1 MIKLL
6 LSAALMLCLAF
17 YLMPSDQ
24 QVKAIQAQQTY
35 EQKTATVIEQRR
47 ISRSIIN
54 DKEVIK
60 LAGRVKADLERGE
73 LNPAWYIMDR
83 LVDQNPDIQQASL
96 AESGEITLTNE
107 TNDVKVSC
115 AQEQYSGRWST
126 VCMATS
132 MNGKDFFERIIY

>member
-6 LSAALMLCLAF
+6 LSAALMLGLAF

-35 EQKTATVIEQRR
+35 EQETATVIEQRR

-83 LVDQNPDIQQASL
+83 LADQNPDIQEASL
-96 AESGEITLTNE
+96 AKSGQITLTNE

-115 AQEQYSGRWST
+115 AQEQHSGRWLT

-132 MNGKDFFERIIY
+132 INGEDFFERVIY